1 MIHKLHWYLGYNSLA
16 LITEQE
22 RKHWLLKTDK
32 KKTLIDPVT
41 RDQYIGQIDNKG
53 SDIIVESE
61 KQEKVYGD
69 LNSVSLKNHLDY
81 IFALE
86 PSAFTYCC
94 DVAGF
99 CFARITSINYP
110 TNVNV
115 ANFSEDDTLTDDSP
129 KTKHYRIR
137 FEDCE
142 TVILP
147 FAGSTSTDDVFA
159 TKWIRTRK
167 AYVELL
173 DENTHTYTESIQIGM
188 EDGTT
193 DSMIATGNVYYYY
206 PLTSALQTLPLENEG
221 NGSYHTLGVTDNQFI
236 GYPLFWFDAD
246 STLLAQGPRI
256 ANVKFRSVNGTQ
268 LMCFGNEG
276 TSDVY
281 SARVYV
287 GVDGNQDATPQ
298 DGPTSESYFI
308 VTISSGTFNN
318 TDADFSKFLNFTV
331 KIDDYVYPI
340 STTHSVLTMHPN
352 EEWEYVDE
360 RTYRIKM
367 SVFDQNCMAL
377 GNNPLIPVLD
387 IQYYSDNLQNVHVT
401 KDVGYTGIQMSSGN
415 PYSDTYQYYP
425 YLLNTWDGLP
435 QWLNDMDE
443 NRIREFMAVYALHN
457 TPNYDPLVPGSRQTA
472 ALLFDLGKNPD
483 IQYDFY
489 TECSFSYEVPMDV
502 EYYDG
507 TPFGALFLESVRSN
521 FNTYASIRQEKGLE
535 AYKEAHPKES
545 EETESAY
552 VARIKLEW
560 LRLTTAERES
570 YMPKTYGETMIDK
583 FLDAYPFAE
592 YQNDTRLVER
602 MSMIGEY
609 TDPTTGAKIKFDI
622 DNPITDEDI
631 YVYECKNRLTFAY
644 KYWTDYN
651 GYGGNM
657 YRSIDCKFGVVIQD
671 SGDPELLRP
680 TREPILLG
688 IDDQDRVICR
698 FHTPGVYG
706 DKGIDA
712 SGRVRFFRLLEF
724 APFQDL
730 TIDDVPEQG
739 YWHIVKT
746 IAASDYGAGHG
757 QEGSIDTGLQ
767 FDLYPLSEI
776 SDVGRIYYL
785 SNDEAKYENNHIS
798 RYPKPDRTVARICDI
813 PTSIVQLTGISG
825 IAPVSVV
832 DPNYVRTDVNFS
844 TEDKDRLYNKMG
856 SHWVRPTITET
867 VTFDEIME
875 KAFAL
880 FKLDNPQDENT
891 SDEEYELQ
899 INQAWED
906 EETKATYFKKAIESY
921 QKNFTIMSITAYDDA
936 KKAGSVSYTRKGY
949 VFENLSQLNSF
960 DLSDKMYHQ
969 LLNFENRIDP
979 SLVEAGD
986 ITAAGTGY
994 QFGDIGYIY
1003 IGGFAFQYNVTDV
1016 TSGGGVKEFT
1026 ISAMKVGSMDESTY
1040 DPISIS
1046 NFDLNTDSDGM
1057 IISEYTKSYG
1067 TSPAIGNGTGF
1078 KCTLHLKD
1086 LMDHIPTYGGLFTDL
1101 FALVKLNDGLWLY
1114 LYDTGGE
1121 RWVADTQLAEFQG
1134 GTSDQYHQTTY
1145 DAVTSMVLPRRISV
1159 MSILYEDRNLPVWL
1173 DTLSTPSFVHII
1185 DTKSTPIEVDDIAST
1200 TDKLHEIDLC
1210 KFRSHSKSGTG
1221 NGVLRYNVEKRE
1233 TETIIVNEEEVTKPI
1248 ESITDNVW
1256 KLLKDNGVLQSDCYL
1271 AFKWMEPKN
1280 VTNTEFECMVIAR
1293 GFNNLV
1299 AGDDWS
1305 LLPQNSLKYEKYT
1318 NSNANTTIVWDVPN
1332 VGPMMWVFDPTS
1344 TFHEKY
1350 HIDQERQSFYIERV
1364 PNDWADIDIYS
1375 DNRAETPSL
1384 FTKNTAGELILD
1396 YNIYTNSIYHEEDTS
1411 DEHVYLDNDFKLI
1424 LSQGTLKNE
1433 IDVFPTGNW
1442 TCVFPRVHG
1451 FIFENDETNTRHIP
1465 IQMQLIHSTS
1475 ISTIDRIYNEETRC
1489 DESARTIIMEDR
1501 ADTGIKFHAFNSET
1515 STWDT
1520 IK

>member
-69 LNSVSLKNHLDY
+69 LNSVSLTNHLEY
-81 IFALE
+81 IFSLE

-94 DVAGF
+94 DVSGF

-110 TNVNV
+110 TNTNV
-115 ANFSEDDTLTDDSP
+115 EDFSEDGTLTDDLP

-159 TKWIRTRK
+159 TKWIRTKK

-173 DENTHTYTESIQIGM
+173 NEDTQTYSESIQIGM

-193 DSMIATGNVYYYY
+193 TSMIATGNVYYYY
-206 PLTSALQTLPLENEG
+206 PLASALQTLPLEYEG

-236 GYPLFWFDAD
+236 GYPLFWFDAN
-246 STLLAQGPRI
+246 STLLSQGPGI
-256 ANVKFRSVNGTQ
+256 LNAKFRSVNGTQ

-281 SARVYV
+281 SAKVYV
-287 GVDGNQDATPQ
+287 GVDGNQDATPE

-308 VTISSGTFNN
+308 VTISSGTFNHTN
-318 TDADFSKFLNFTV
+318 ADFSKSLNFTV
-331 KIDDYVYPI
+331 KIDDHDYFI
-340 STTHSVLTMHPN
+340 STSHSVLTMHPN

-360 RTYRIKM
+360 ETYRIKM

-387 IQYYSDNLQNVHVT
+387 IQYYSGTVQNVHIT

-435 QWLNDMDE
+435 KWLNDMDE
-443 NRIREFMAVYALHN
+443 NHIREFMAVYALHN
-457 TPNYDPLVPGSRQTA
+457 TSNYDPLDPDSRQTA

-489 TECSFSYEVPMDV
+489 TECGSNMEVPMDA
-502 EYYDG
+502 EYHG
-507 TPFGALFLESVRSN
+507 IPLSVIFLANVRRN
-521 FNTYASIRQEKGLE
+521 FNTYTSTRQEKGLE
-535 AYKEAHPKES
+535 AYQEAHPQES
-545 EETESAY
+545 GETKSAY
-552 VARIKLEW
+552 IVRMKLEW
-560 LRLTTAERES
+560 MRLTTTERES
-570 YMPKTYGETMIDK
+570 YMPKTYGETMIDS
-583 FLDAYPFAE
+583 FLYSYPFTK
-592 YQNDTRLVER
+592 YQSNTELVKN
-602 MSMIGEY
+602 MNIVGEY
-609 TDPTTGAKIKFDI
+609 TDPTTGTTTEFDI
-622 DNPITDEDI
+622 DNPIADEDI
-631 YVYECKNRLTFAY
+631 YVYECKKRLTYAY
-644 KYWTDYN
+644 EYWSEYD
-651 GYGGNM
+651 GYGGNL
-657 YRSIDCKFGVVIQD
+657 YRSIDCKFGVIVQD
-671 SGDPELLRP
+671 SGDPELYP
-680 TREPILLG
+680 DSLLTC
-688 IDDQDRVICR
+688 IDDQDRTIC
-698 FHTPGVYG
+698 TIYSPSVYK
-706 DKGIDA
+706 DNKGIDA
-712 SGRVRFFRLLEF
+712 SGRVRFFRLADF
-724 APFQDL
+724 APYQDL

-746 IAASDYGAGHG
+746 IYNSDRGAGTY
-757 QEGSIDTGLQ
+757 EIDTGLQ

-776 SDVGRIYYL
+776 SDVGRVYYL
-785 SNDEAKYENNHIS
+785 SNDDAEYENNRTS
-798 RYPKPDRTVARICDI
+798 KYPKPDRTVARICDI

-867 VTFDEIME
+867 LTFDEVMR

-880 FKLDNPQDENT
+880 FKLDHPQDENT
-891 SDEEYELQ
+891 SDAEYELQ

-921 QKNFTIMSITAYDDA
+921 QKNFTIISMTAYDDA
-936 KKAGSVSYTRKGY
+936 KKSGSVSYTRKGY

-969 LLNFENRIDP
+969 LLNLENRIDP
-979 SLVEAGD
+979 NLVEAGE
-986 ITAAGTGY
+986 ITTAGTGY
-994 QFGDIGYIY
+994 QFGDVGYIY

-1016 TSGGGVKEFT
+1016 TRSGGVKEFT

-1086 LMDHIPTYGGLFTDL
+1086 LMDYIPTYGDLFTDL
-1101 FALVKLNDGLWLY
+1101 FALVKLDDGLWLY
-1114 LYDTGGE
+1114 LYDVDKE
-1121 RWVADTQLAEFQG
+1121 KWVSDTQLAEFQG

-1145 DAVTSMVLPRRISV
+1145 DAVTSMMLPRRISV
-1159 MSILYEDRNLPVWL
+1159 MGILYEDRNLPVWL

-1200 TDKLHEIDLC
+1200 TNKLHEIDLC
-1210 KFRSHSKSGTG
+1210 KFRSHSKLGAG

-1233 TETIIVNEEEVTKPI
+1233 TETTIVNGETVTKPI
-1248 ESITDNVW
+1248 EKITDNVW
-1256 KLLKDNGVLQSDCYL
+1256 KVLKDNDVLQSDCYL
-1271 AFKWMEPKN
+1271 AFKWTEPQN
-1280 VTNTEFECMVIAR
+1280 VTNTEFECLIIAR
-1293 GFNNLV
+1293 GFNNLI

-1350 HIDQERQSFYIERV
+1350 HIDQERQSFYIERIQ
-1364 PNDWADIDIYS
+1364 NDWADIDIYS
-1375 DNRAETPSL
+1375 DNRTETPSL
-1384 FTKNTAGELILD
+1384 FTKNTLGELILD
-1396 YNIYTNSIYHEEDTS
+1396 YDIYTNSIYHDDEGTS
-1411 DEHVYLDNDFKLI
+1411 DEHVYLDEDFKLI
-1424 LSQGTLKNE
+1424 LSRGTLKDE
-1433 IDVFPTGNW
+1433 IDVLPTGNW

-1475 ISTIDRIYNEETRC
+1475 ISTIDRIYNEETGY